1 MSWLLPSSGA
11 VSSGGAKGFSLVELM
26 VALAVLAVLATT
38 AIPAFDTLMRNTRV
52 SVAAGELISALFL
65 ARSEAIKR
73 GRRSTLCTSA
83 DGEFCA
89 QGIDWT
95 DGWLLFV
102 DANGNG
108 QRDAGEVRI
117 RVSGAREAP
126 VTIRGNVP
134 VRSYVSYL
142 PTGVT
147 RTLHGALQMG
157 TLTVCDRNA
166 VRQIVISATGRPRLV
181 AGGDCNG

>member
-1 MSWLLPSSGA
+1 MSWCLSSSGA
-11 VSSGGAKGFSLVELM
+11 DCSGAKGFSLVELL
-26 VALAVLAVLATT
+26 VVLAVLAVIARM
-38 AIPAFDTLMRNTRV
+38 AIPAFDTLMRNAGV
-52 SVAAGELISALFL
+52 SAAANELISALFL

-102 DANGNG
+102 DTNGNG
-108 QRDAGEVRI
+108 QRDAGEARI
-117 RVSGAREAP
+117 RVSGARDAP
-126 VTIRGNVP
+126 VTIRGNAP
-134 VRSYVSYL
+134 VKSYVSYL

-147 RTLHGALQMG
+147 RALNGALQMG
-157 TLTVCDRNA
+157 TLTVCDRDA
-166 VRQIVISATGRPRLV
+166 VRRIVISASGRPRLE
-181 AGGDCNG
+181 AGGVCSD